1 MRDNRK
7 ARLLRTSLFAIIK
20 NDDPL
25 PIKTTMKRKHLVEQ
39 FSTFLEVDDANDY
52 LDNRWQSSPRLRHHI
67 EKAIATDH
75 NAKEEY
81 WAKHWLTQALEN
93 NEDALARGHLA
104 AYLEEVCY
112 WTIIKITPILSVY
125 NLRKVDSF
133 LIAREAAVKVEK
145 IFKTYDFQT
154 SGVKTYAQYRIQGEV
169 LQILRRGREV
179 DKYSWSSLLRNT
191 SKKRLLEVLT
201 KAGFKE
207 PELSRFLL
215 AFDSFKSKYVPTK
228 QKGSQQL
235 QPPTVKQ
242 LTEIARFYRQCH
254 PKKEPITV
262 EEIQR
267 LLDTCVKLLKETS
280 IKSFTSLDE
289 LDLEREELAT
299 IDNSGEASDSDEL
312 QQIKSVLVNAFMQL
326 EPTERQMLELA
337 MGLKINQEDL
347 APFFGYKGQYDVS
360 RTIKNKRKELLKTL
374 AEWSANF
381 LGIKLSSQQLGN
393 LDKIVKE
400 WLESYCR
407 GVFSKMVK
415 SALVL
420 ETPENLEILR
430 LHFGGGKSL
439 AEVANLTGVDEKELK
454 SKLQEI
460 KESLQEQLAAKVAEN
475 YSISLEAC
483 KSADK
488 SIAKF
493 VDGYLQ
499 TAPYA
504 ILKSNLKK

>member
-1 MRDNRK
+1 MR
-7 ARLLRTSLFAIIK
+7 FAITT

-39 FSTFLEVDDANDY
+39 FSTFLEVDDRNDY
-52 LDNRWQSSPRLRHHI
+52 LNNRWQSSPRLRHHI
-67 EKAIATDH
+67 EKAIATDP

-81 WAKHWLTQALEN
+81 WAKHWLTQALQN
-93 NEDALARGHLA
+93 NQDALARGHLA

-112 WTIIKITPILSVY
+112 IAIIKITPILSVY
-125 NLRKVDSF
+125 NLRKVDCF

-145 IFKTYDFQT
+145 VFKTYDFKT
-154 SGVKTYAQYRIQGEV
+154 SAVKTYAEYRIRGEV
-169 LQILRRGREV
+169 LQTLRRGREQ

-201 KAGFKE
+201 KAGFKD
-207 PELSRFLL
+207 PELSRFIL
-215 AFDSFKSKYVPTK
+215 AFDSFKNKYVPTK
-228 QKGSQQL
+228 QKGSRQL
-235 QPPTVKQ
+235 QPPTAKQ

-289 LDLEREELAT
+289 LDSERKELAI
-299 IDNSGEASDSDEL
+299 IDNSGEASDSDEW

-337 MGLKINQEDL
+337 MGLNLNQEDL
-347 APFFGYKGQYDVS
+347 TKIFGYERQDKVS
-360 RTIKNKRKELLKTL
+360 RELKIKRGKMLKVF
-374 AEWSANF
+374 AQWSEAN
-381 LGIKLSSQQLGN
+381 LGVKLSSQQLGN

-400 WLESYCR
+400 WLESYCG
-407 GVFSKMVK
+407 GVFSNIVK
-415 SALVL
+415 SALVM
-420 ETPENLEILR
+420 ETSENLEILR

-439 AEVANLTGVDEKELK
+439 GEVAKMTGVDEKELK
-454 SKLQEI
+454 SKLTEI
-460 KESLQEQLAAKVAEN
+460 KVNLQKKLAAKVAEN

-493 VDGYLQ
+493 VDEYLQ

-504 ILKSNLKK
+504 ILKSNL